1 MVAYTLRRLAGSP
14 PTLLTGLTL
23 TFFFIHLA
31 PGDPSLRFLSPVAGV
46 ELQNR
51 IIENFGLNQPL
62 IIQYFTWLKRV
73 LLHFD
78 FGNSFISGQA
88 TAEIIKAALPP
99 TLLLTGLALLF
110 GVLGGMAMGIWS
122 AVKYN
127 TGIDRGLT
135 ILMLVFYSMPTFLIG
150 LWLLGLFSVGLN
162 WLPASQLTSVYHDQ
176 LSWSGRLVDYIRH
189 LILPVASL
197 TLITLATFGRYLRAS
212 MVEVLQAD
220 YINAARARGIT
231 NLRIIYVYALRNAL
245 LPVISL
251 LGTAIP
257 ILFSGA
263 VVIEVIFALPGMGRV
278 SVDAVL
284 ARDYPVILA
293 VSTMA
298 FVSVIIGNL
307 LSDIGYALVDP
318 RVQLDGKD

>member
-1 MVAYTLRRLAGSP
+1 MS
-14 PTLLTGLTL
+14 
-23 TFFFIHLA
+23 
-31 PGDPSLRFLSPVAGV
+31 
-46 ELQNR
+46 
-51 IIENFGLNQPL
+51 
-62 IIQYFTWLKRV
+62 
-73 LLHFD
+73 
-78 FGNSFISGQA
+78 
-88 TAEIIKAALPP
+88 
-99 TLLLTGLALLF
+99 
-110 GVLGGMAMGIWS
+110 MGIWS
-122 AVKYN
+122 AVKHN

-162 WLPASQLTSVYHDQ
+162 WLPASQLTSVFHDQ
-176 LSWSGRLVDYIRH
+176 LSWSGRLIDYIRH
-189 LILPVASL
+189 LILPVVSL
-197 TLITLATFGRYLRAS
+197 TLIILATFGRYLRAS

-220 YINAARARGIT
+220 YIKAARARGIT

-251 LGTAIP
+251 LGTALP

-293 VSTMA
+293 VTSMA
-298 FVSVIIGNL
+298 FVAVIIGNL
-307 LSDIGYALVDP
+307 LSDIGYALADP
-318 RVQLDGKD
+318 RVQLDGKN